1 MYSVAFL
8 IKNGK
13 KYYKNSRKKYH
24 LKEKDAVLS
33 EIPTANGV
41 RKTFYYWN
49 GTAWIFDEDAYTEYQ
64 AELEA
69 AELETQQAAEEE
81 ISKEELLE
89 AMLELAQ
96 GQSDLE
102 DAMVE
107 LAGTIGG
114 E

>member
-1 MYSVAFL
+1 MYSVAFS
-8 IKNGK
+8 IQNGK

-24 LKEKDAVLS
+24 LKEEDAVLS
-33 EIPTANGV
+33 EIPTDDAV
-41 RKTFYYWN
+41 RNSFYYWS
-49 GTAWIFDEDAYTEYQ
+49 GSAWVFDEEAYAKYQ